1 MQQALQLPDGLALRN
16 TQQADEPPA
25 RLDEIFQ
32 SIAVEDIGESRMRF
46 LQRPP
51 QNAAG
56 TNDTGRPSKALLSI
70 CSNSILKIYR
80 LQNMSKNPECL
91 RARLV
96 RAQSSRLSECRAF
109 LSP

>member
-16 TQQADEPPA
+16 TQKADEPPA
-25 RLDEIFQ
+25 RLDEILQ
-32 SIAVEDIGESRMRF
+32 SIAIEDIGESRTRF

-56 TNDTGRPSKALLSI
+56 TNETGRPTNALLSI
-70 CSNSILKIYR
+70 FSNLALKIYR

-96 RAQSSRLSECRAF
+96 RAQPSRLSECRAY